1 MAGKRLTITE
11 IAQAHRISR
20 NHLTKVVMTL
30 AEPPPECHLS
40 RSNEDLI
47 CQPTNSF

>member
-1 MAGKRLTITE
+1 MP
-11 IAQAHRISR
+11 
-20 NHLTKVVMTL
+20 VMTL
-30 AEPPPECHLS
+30 AEPPPESHLS